1 MPFCI
6 AGIMMIIP
14 DLGYLIELKMKLRK
28 RKNYISLIGVII
40 VLLHANCYS
49 NTNNTE
55 MQIFESLDSEELSV
69 VTTNKAQV
77 IQSNPVQVKQQAKP
91 ASTFKKDSET
101 ATVENTTVRS
111 DPYID
116 SVKNETNKPSTES
129 SSDKI
134 QEDDSNE
141 DIEQP
146 IVIDKAVLGIS
157 TKVET
162 IDLPTSIGIALAK
175 NIDIKIST
183 LRNDQEKWK
192 YVQAW
197 TDMLP
202 NVTLGYN
209 FARYQGTQLVGGVI
223 PVSIIRS
230 SVVPSL
236 IGDATLFQGFRGL
249 FNALAERHQY
259 KASIN
264 TLEANLD
271 EVVYTVTEGYY
282 KLLKEKA
289 NCIVDDKTLEDANEQ
304 LKLNQER
311 FHAGVGTKLDVLQS
325 QSLVSQAEQQLI
337 QSQNSLKL
345 AMVSFANLIGID
357 LYDQL
362 LPVEDTLELQNL
374 IPSDITLQEMV
385 DVALLN
391 RSEVSRDRHLIKS
404 LIIQRR
410 AAFSNYLPHA
420 SVSGGLQGSGDKISN
435 VRRSQYIS
443 INLQWRGLENLGT
456 SGILKSNE
464 VGAQVKEARLNLYNT
479 MRSIQEDVISA
490 YYSRE
495 TSNKLQESSKI
506 KVEADKESLRLAKL
520 RLTAGVGINSDYI
533 SAQRSLAQ
541 SRAEYINSIINYNLS
556 EVKLLR
562 VMGIIDLSNIKDGI
576 TKKEIVSI
584 SSAK

>member
-1 MPFCI
+1 
-6 AGIMMIIP
+6 MMIIP
-14 DLGYLIELKMKLRK
+14 NLGYLIEFKMKLRQ
-28 RKNYISLIGVII
+28 RKNYISLMSVII
-40 VLLHANCYS
+40 LLLHTNCYS
-49 NTNNTE
+49 NTNNNE
-55 MQIFESLDSEELSV
+55 IEIFETLDSEELSV
-69 VTTNKAQV
+69 IDTNRTKV
-77 IQSNPVQVKQQAKP
+77 IQSNQVLVKQQVKP
-91 ASTFKKDSET
+91 VPGFVSDKETTTTKVQEEEPLFDVNSIESQPDKDLEDPKIVSEDPIKDSE
-101 ATVENTTVRS
+101 
-111 DPYID
+111 
-116 SVKNETNKPSTES
+116 
-129 SSDKI
+129 
-134 QEDDSNE
+134 
-141 DIEQP
+141 DINQP
-146 IVIDKAVLGIS
+146 MILDKAVLGIS

-162 IDLPTSIGIALAK
+162 IDLPTSVGIALAK

-197 TDMLP
+197 TDLLP

-223 PVSIIRS
+223 PVSVIRS

-236 IGDATLFQGFRGL
+236 IGDATIFNGFRNL
-249 FNALAERHQY
+249 FNAIAEKHQY

-271 EVVYTVTEGYY
+271 EVIYSVTEGYY
-282 KLLKEKA
+282 SLLKEKA

-311 FHAGVGTKLDVLQS
+311 YFAGVGTKLDVLQS

-362 LPVEDTLELQNL
+362 LPIEDQLEMQNL
-374 IPSDITLQEMV
+374 IPADITLQEMV
-385 DVALLN
+385 DVALLS

-404 LIIQRR
+404 LIVQRR

-435 VRRSQYIS
+435 VRKSQYIS
-443 INLQWRGLENLGT
+443 INLQWKGLEKMGT

-464 VGAQVKEARLNLYNT
+464 IGAQVNEAKLNLYNT
-479 MRSIQEDVISA
+479 MRDIQEDVISA
-490 YYSRE
+490 YYSRD
-495 TSNKLQESSKI
+495 TSNKLLESSKV

-562 VMGIIDLSNIKDGI
+562 VMGIIDLGNIKDGI

-584 SSAK
+584 CSVK